1 MNVIVYTNYRGGVVL
16 SITSINKKEHDLDG
30 IKSRGKDAC
39 ETFIFDPE
47 KVERRQQEVG
57 QTDGLSQLFK
67 VFADD
72 TRLKIVYA
80 LTQEDEM
87 CVCDVATIIGSTNA
101 TASHHLRMLRN
112 MGLAE
117 YRKKGKMV
125 CYRLVSNHVHHLM
138 QEALQLKEKK

>member
-1 MNVIVYTNYRGGVVL
+1 M
-16 SITSINKKEHDLDG
+16 
-30 IKSRGKDAC
+30 
-39 ETFIFDPE
+39 
-47 KVERRQQEVG
+47 
-57 QTDGLSQLFK
+57 FK

-112 MGLAE
+112 MGLPSTV
-117 YRKKGKMV
+117 KKG
-125 CYRLVSNHVHHLM
+125 R
-138 QEALQLKEKK
+138 

>member
-1 MNVIVYTNYRGGVVL
+1 MNT
-16 SITSINKKEHDLDG
+16 TSENKEELNIEVAKQ
-30 IKSRGKDAC
+30 KGKDTC
-39 ETFIFDPE
+39 EIFMYDPD
-47 KVERRQQEVG
+47 KVERRQQEVN

-80 LTQEDEM
+80 LTQEDEL

-117 YRKKGKMV
+117 YRKEGKMV
-125 CYRLVSNHVHHLM
+125 FYRLVSNHVNHLM
-138 QEALQLKEKK
+138 QEALQLKGKE

>member
-1 MNVIVYTNYRGGVVL
+1 MNT
-16 SITSINKKEHDLDG
+16 TSVNKKESN
-30 IKSRGKDAC
+30 IEVSKQKGKDTC
-39 ETFIFDPE
+39 ETFIYDPD
-47 KVERRQQEVG
+47 KVERRQQEVN

-117 YRKKGKMV
+117 YRKEGKMV
-125 CYRLVSNHVHHLM
+125 FYSLVSNHVHHLM
-138 QEALQLKEKK
+138 QEALQLKGKE